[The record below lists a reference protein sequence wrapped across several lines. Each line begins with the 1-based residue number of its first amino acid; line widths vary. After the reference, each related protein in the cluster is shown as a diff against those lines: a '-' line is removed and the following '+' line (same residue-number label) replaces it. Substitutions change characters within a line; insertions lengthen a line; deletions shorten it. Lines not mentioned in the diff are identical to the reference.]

1 MYVLTDLK
9 VWQKA
14 LDLSFE
20 VYQVTQNF
28 PKHEL
33 YGLTSQIRTCS
44 VSIPSNIAEGA
55 GRETQADFCRFLRIA
70 RGSAYELQTQLYL
83 ANKLSYINP
92 NDFQRLLSSLEE
104 VLRMLTGLQNS
115 LQPGQNGV
123 L

>member
-14 LDLSFE
+14 LDLSLE
-20 VYQVTQNF
+20 VYQATQIF

-83 ANKLSYINP
+83 ANKLNYFNP
-92 NDFQRLLSSLEE
+92 KDFQHLLSNLEE

-115 LQPGQNGV
+115 LQANQNESK
-123 L
+123 

>member
-9 VWQKA
+9 IWQKA
-14 LDLSFE
+14 LDLSLE
-20 VYQVTQNF
+20 VYQATQIF

-83 ANKLSYINP
+83 ANKLNYLNP
-92 NDFQRLLSSLEE
+92 KDFQQLLSNLEE

-115 LQPGQNGV
+115 LQANQNESK
-123 L
+123 